1 MAIYAVGD
9 LQGSLSDFEQLLEQI
24 EFDPA
29 RDRLWLVGDLVNR
42 GPESLGCLR
51 RVRSLGAAAITV
63 LGNHDLHLLALASTP
78 REKRK
83 SKDTLDDVLN
93 APDRAELLE
102 WLAHRPLL
110 HYDGQL
116 DTILVHA
123 GLAPEW
129 DLATARTLA
138 AELENTLRDARARRA
153 LFEHMYGDTPAR
165 WSPRLSGFDRL
176 RFITNC
182 FTRMRMIAPNGDV
195 ELNHKGPPE
204 AAPHLTPWFQVPQR
218 RTRQH
223 RIVFGHWSAL
233 GFHAADNVICIDT
246 GCVWGS
252 TLSAVRLDQPA
263 APVQIPCA
271 GSGAAED
278 G

>member
-1 MAIYAVGD
+1 AVGD
-9 LQGSLSDFEQLLEQI
+9 LQGCLDEFEQLLEQI

-29 RDRLWLVGDLVNR
+29 RDQLWLVGDLVNR
-42 GPESLGCLR
+42 GSQSLGCLR
-51 RVRSLGAAAITV
+51 RVRDLGDAAITV

-83 SKDTLDDVLN
+83 SKDTLDGILT
-93 APDRAELLE
+93 APDRDELME

-110 HYDGQL
+110 HYDGRL

-129 DLATARTLA
+129 DLATAQALA
-138 AELENTLRDARARRA
+138 AELERSLRDSQGRRA

-165 WSPRLSGFDRL
+165 WSPKLAGFDRL

-182 FTRMRMIAPNGDV
+182 LTRMRMIAPNGAV
-195 ELNHKGPPE
+195 ELQHKGPPADAE
-204 AAPHLTPWFQVPQR
+204 PHLTPWFRVPHR
-218 RTRQH
+218 RTRRH
-223 RIVFGHWSAL
+223 RVVFGHWSAL
-233 GFHAADNVICIDT
+233 GLYAADNVICVDT
-246 GCVWGS
+246 GCVWGN

-263 APVQIPCA
+263 APVQVPCT
-271 GSGAAED
+271 GTGASED